1 MSNILPLDRLADVLR
16 RLRSRQKTIVH
27 CHGVFDLLHP
37 GHIRH
42 LEAAKNRG
50 DVLVV
55 TITRDAHVNKGP
67 GRPVFSEQ
75 LRAESI
81 AALGCVDYVA
91 INDSPTAVEAIRK
104 LRPHLYCKGADY
116 RDQAKDV
123 TGGIKREEDAARAV
137 GAKLV
142 ITDEPMMSSSHLL
155 NQHFGVYPPEARAFL
170 DAFGRKYT
178 SDLILQRLASLR
190 RTKVLVVGE
199 AIVDEYRYCQAMGK
213 SPKET
218 IVSTRF
224 LEAESFAGGA
234 LATANHLAGFVDEVV
249 LVTALGAADSREE
262 FIRSR
267 LKPNVK
273 ARFVYRKDAPTIVK
287 TRFVEPAFLTKMF
300 EVSHLDET
308 PISGAEEDRLLKLI
322 ASEVRKHDLVLASDY
337 GHGLLGP
344 KAVRLLSSDSRF
356 LAVNTQ
362 ANSANHGY
370 NVITKYPRADYPCV
384 DEPEARLAARDR
396 IGDPKRLAVT
406 LARALKTK
414 RFVVTRG
421 HKGALAWSKDEG
433 FTSIP
438 VFSAKIVD
446 RTGAGDA
453 FLALSS
459 LCASGGLPMDLAAFV
474 GNAAGALKVG
484 TVCNRTPV
492 EAPALFKFVTAM
504 LK

>member
-1 MSNILPLDRLADVLR
+1 MSNILPLERLAEVLR
-16 RLRSRQKTIVH
+16 QVRSKGKTIVH

-50 DVLVV
+50 DILVV
-55 TITRDAHVNKGP
+55 TLTRDVHVNKGP

-91 INDSPTAVEAIRK
+91 INDAPTAVEAIKK
-104 LRPHLYCKGADY
+104 LKPHVYCKGADY
-116 RDQAKDV
+116 RDAAKDV
-123 TGGIKREEDAARAV
+123 TGGIRHEEAAAKSV
-137 GAKLV
+137 GAKLL

-170 DAFGRKYT
+170 ESFGRKYT
-178 SDLILQRLASLR
+178 SDLILQRLNGLR
-190 RTKVLVVGE
+190 KLRVLVAGE
-199 AIVDEYRYCQAMGK
+199 AIVDEYHYCQAMGK

-224 LEAESFAGGA
+224 LEAEAFAGGA

-249 LVTALGAADSREE
+249 LVTALGAHDSREE

-273 ARFVYRKDAPTIVK
+273 LKFVLRKDSSTIIK
-287 TRFVEPAFLTKMF
+287 RRFVEPAFLTKMF

-308 PISGAEEDRLLKLI
+308 PLSEPEEKKLLALLE
-322 ASEVRKHDLVLASDY
+322 SELGRSDLVLASDY
-337 GHGLLGP
+337 GHGLLGTN
-344 KAVRLLSSDSRF
+344 AVRLLCKKSKF

-396 IGDPKRLAVT
+396 GADPKKLAVA
-406 LARALKTK
+406 LARQLRTD

-438 VFSAKIVD
+438 VFSSKIVD

-459 LCASGGLPMDLAAFV
+459 LCAAGRLPMDLAAFV

-484 TVCNRTPV
+484 TVCNRTPI
-492 EAPALFKFVTAM
+492 ESPALFKFVTAM